1 MLITILIQATLTH
14 AGKVLVEELREAQN
28 KQNDMFTLS
37 RQYRKYGIPTPE
49 DLFEKIYS
57 NYTLWVKHFD
67 GLIDQDKAREAMYV
81 IDVKF
86 TQAMFGGGNSH
97 LKYKDIA
104 DGEFLEESTLV
115 GKYEWKD
122 LKHMA
127 RGYFKDQAWWLELTV
142 EQDELLQDLR
152 RAQHEQNNMQRLKTQ
167 PRGFK
172 RNAHAALFFWRQ
184 LSNDDKEDFRDFWY
198 GDVQFFHEVRNLL
211 DFETFDVVN
220 LDDNTIVGSV
230 TWGQRKREAMKSNYM
245 ENTWYINLDERE
257 KQILEALRAEQRRMQ
272 SWAPLPND
280 ISFRPISIKEVQ
292 EVKERR
298 FTVNHNL
305 HKSYMPAK

>member
-1 MLITILIQATLTH
+1 
-14 AGKVLVEELREAQN
+14 
-28 KQNDMFTLS
+28 
-37 RQYRKYGIPTPE
+37 
-49 DLFEKIYS
+49 
-57 NYTLWVKHFD
+57 
-67 GLIDQDKAREAMYV
+67 MYA

-127 RGYFKDQAWWLELTV
+127 RGYYKDQPWWLELTL

-172 RNAHAALFFWRQ
+172 RNAHAALFFWR
-184 LSNDDKEDFRDFWY
+184 
-198 GDVQFFHEVRNLL
+198 
-211 DFETFDVVN
+211 
-220 LDDNTIVGSV
+220 
-230 TWGQRKREAMKSNYM
+230 
-245 ENTWYINLDERE
+245 
-257 KQILEALRAEQRRMQ
+257 
-272 SWAPLPND
+272 
-280 ISFRPISIKEVQ
+280 
-292 EVKERR
+292 
-298 FTVNHNL
+298 
-305 HKSYMPAK
+305 